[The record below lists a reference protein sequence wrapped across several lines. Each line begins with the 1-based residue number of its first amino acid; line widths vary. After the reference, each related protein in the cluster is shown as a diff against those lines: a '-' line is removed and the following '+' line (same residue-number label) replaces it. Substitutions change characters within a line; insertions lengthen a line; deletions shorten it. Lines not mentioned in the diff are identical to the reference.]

1 MSAGRDM
8 EVRTLVRDLSQA
20 LRAHVEAEAK
30 RLHVAPETYCPCYE
44 DELVRA
50 AAFLDED
57 DPEPVQADDPEDA
70 PEASEARMD

>member
-1 MSAGRDM
+1 MSADRDA
-8 EVRTLVRDLSQA
+8 EVRILVRDLSQA

-30 RLHVAPETYCPCYE
+30 RLQIAPKDYCPCVE

-57 DPEPVQADDPEDA
+57 DPEPVQADDPEDGPEA
-70 PEASEARMD
+70 PEAQMV